1 MLGLTHQQDNFPI
14 DTELCRQ
21 DFVSLGLIQIIATVF
36 RRESC
41 YSCGK
46 HTSLPVE
53 LSKSPQLSNCKV
65 LRSSSSLA
73 CRRII
78 SA

>member
-1 MLGLTHQQDNFPI
+1 MLGLTHQQDNYPI
-14 DTELCRQ
+14 DTKLCRK
-21 DFVSLGLIQIIATVF
+21 DFVSLGLIQIIATVLC
-36 RRESC
+36 RESC

-65 LRSSSSLA
+65 LRLSSSLA

>member
-14 DTELCRQ
+14 DTRLHRSKN
-21 DFVSLGLIQIIATVF
+21 FVSSDLMQIIATIC
-36 RRESC
+36 REG
-41 YSCGK
+41 YSYSK

-65 LRSSSSLA
+65 LRLSSS
-73 CRRII
+73 
-78 SA
+78 